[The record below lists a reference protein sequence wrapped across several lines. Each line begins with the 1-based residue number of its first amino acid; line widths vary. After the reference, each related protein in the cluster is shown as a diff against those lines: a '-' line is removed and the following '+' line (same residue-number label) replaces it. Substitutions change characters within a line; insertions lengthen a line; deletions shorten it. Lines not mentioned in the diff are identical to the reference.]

1 MLAMNVSKEVI
12 TGFGLMNEKFETSN
26 ETSKLANEQLLSA
39 LDAKAGE
46 AKGEF
51 LVCRNSS

>member
-1 MLAMNVSKEVI
+1 MYQKKL

-26 ETSKLANEQLLSA
+26 ETSKFNEQLLSA

-46 AKGEF
+46 TKG
-51 LVCRNSS
+51 S

>member
-1 MLAMNVSKEVI
+1 MYQKII

-39 LDAKAGE
+39 LDAKAE
-46 AKGEF
+46 KQKGI
-51 LVCRNSS
+51 LSSCRIAHNVKQ

>member
-1 MLAMNVSKEVI
+1 
-12 TGFGLMNEKFETSN
+12 MNEKFETSN

-46 AKGEF
+46 KGEF
-51 LVCRNSS
+51 LVAAGIAHNVKQ

>member
-46 AKGEF
+46 AKGNF
-51 LVCRNSS
+51 SCRNSS